1 MKNKLETICGRPGTD
16 LANRVISL
24 SFYCLSLEKVRAF
37 SLRNCQPS
45 FSMALLGPHLALL
58 VNSSKSKFLKH
69 LFMDMIKINV
79 WD

>member
-1 MKNKLETICGRPGTD
+1 MEDQGQTWQTELF
-16 LANRVISL
+16 LSL
-24 SFYCLSLEKVRAF
+24 PTVFLLEKVRAF

-58 VNSSKSKFLKH
+58 VNSSRSKFLKY
-69 LFMDMIKINV
+69 LSMDMIKVNV